1 MFIVQMQYINL
12 YIHAMEKKKKKNS
25 QTSRTRD
32 EIKTLIGSLTKVS
45 GPSLLGKGN
54 I

>member
-1 MFIVQMQYINL
+1 MRWK
-12 YIHAMEKKKKKNS
+12 KKKKKNS